1 MSVNLVM
8 DGIFEQC
15 CDSCGA
21 HIAYVKCDD
30 DGGELLCEFCDCSG
44 ERDPC
49 PECGEA
55 MGDSCGDMCDA
66 CFDRVCDECQSE
78 NEGF

>member
-1 MSVNLVM
+1 
-8 DGIFEQC
+8 
-15 CDSCGA
+15 
-21 HIAYVKCDD
+21 
-30 DGGELLCEFCDCSG
+30 
-44 ERDPC
+44 
-49 PECGEA
+49 